1 MQKGRDM
8 CMSDSFWCTV
18 ETNTQHSK
26 ATIFQK
32 KKIKKQNRKQIKYL
46 LKYGLLTP
54 LELSFL
60 VTQRSCLIEQLNS
73 MLVN

>member
-32 KKIKKQNRKQIKYL
+32 KK
-46 LKYGLLTP
+46 LKNKT
-54 LELSFL
+54 E
-60 VTQRSCLIEQLNS
+60 NK
-73 MLVN
+73 